1 MEKLRAYLKSL
12 NAQQKEAFVQDCKTS
27 LNYLR
32 RAIST
37 QSRLGEGLV
46 MRIEAASAGAV
57 KCEDLRPDVDW
68 HYFRSTLASSRQA
81 EPDSQAAK
89 TPEEVFLRLAD
100 GLELQERR
108 VGLADRRLVQQP
120 FAGPEKRI
128 ALVPRRA
135 VDRER
140 ADIASAGQGG

>member
-1 MEKLRAYLKSL
+1 MEKLRSYLKSL
-12 NAQQKEAFVQDCKTS
+12 NVREKAAFAQDCKTS

-32 RAIST
+32 RAMST
-37 QSRLGEGLV
+37 KSRLGEGLV
-46 MRIEAASAGAV
+46 MRIEAVSAGAV
-57 KCEDLRPDVDW
+57 TCEDLRPDVDW
-68 HYFRSTLASSRQA
+68 HYFRSTLASNRPA
-81 EPDSQAAK
+81 EPDVQADK
-89 TPEEVFLRLAD
+89 TPEEVFMKLAD

-128 ALVPRRA
+128 ALVRRRA

-140 ADIASAGQGG
+140 ADITIAGQGV